1 MTLVGFVGLAD
12 EPRPAALQALA
23 GLAGHAVQVKVI
35 TGDHPLVAART
46 CRAAGLPPGRP
57 VRGSEVDALDDAALT
72 DLAARTTLFARVDP
86 AQKARIVSALRAAG
100 HTVGY
105 LGDGVNDAPALR
117 AADVGICV
125 DAAVDVAR
133 ESADVLLVRK
143 DLATLIAAAAAGRRA
158 FLNIVKYLKITVS
171 SNVGNV
177 CSVLAASV
185 LLPFLPMLP
194 LQILIQNLLFDVSQL
209 SLAFD
214 RTDPGAERR
223 PRTFD
228 VADLTRFV
236 VCFGAVNLMAD
247 LATFAVLWNTVGHP
261 VGTGAQVLFHTAWF
275 VENLLTQ
282 AIAVYLLRSRTALSR
297 RTWPARP
304 VLAATI
310 AIVAA
315 AVLVPL
321 PPLSSLLGFHVLP
334 VRYYG
339 WLGVVLAAFALTTIG
354 GKALYQRMSGRWI

>member
-1 MTLVGFVGLAD
+1 
-12 EPRPAALQALA
+12 
-23 GLAGHAVQVKVI
+23 
-35 TGDHPLVAART
+35 
-46 CRAAGLPPGRP
+46 
-57 VRGSEVDALDDAALT
+57 VDGLDDPALR
-72 DLAARTTLFARVDP
+72 DLATSTTVFARVDP
-86 AQKARIVSALRAAG
+86 AQKARIVTALRAAG

-133 ESADVLLVRK
+133 ESADILLVRK
-143 DLATLIAAAAAGRRA
+143 DLATLTGAAVAGRRA

-214 RTDPGAERR
+214 HTDSEAERR

-236 VCFGAVNLMAD
+236 VCFGAVNLLAD
-247 LATFAVLWNTVGHP
+247 LATFAVLWRTIGHP
-261 VGTGAQVLFHTAWF
+261 HSVAAQVLFHTTWF

-282 AIAVYLLRSRTALSR
+282 AVAVYLLRSRAGLTR
-297 RTWPARP
+297 RTRAARP

-310 AIVAA
+310 AIVLA
-315 AVLVPL
+315 AVVVPL
-321 PPLSSLLGFHVLP
+321 APLAPLLGFHVLP
-334 VRYYG
+334 AGYYG
-339 WLGVVLAAFALTTIG
+339 WLGAILVAFTATTIA
-354 GKALYQRMSGRWI
+354 GKALYQRIFRTWI